1 MINLDGRVS
10 IAPQARE
17 AFLQAVASVIPASR
31 RDAGCLHYSCYE
43 DLAAPNS
50 FLFYEEWV
58 DEAAL
63 DRHLAQPHT
72 QAFFAVA
79 AASWVKPAVVT
90 VHTIV
95 ESHQK

>member
-1 MINLDGRVS
+1 MINLDGRVTIRPS
-10 IAPQARE
+10 ARE
-17 AFLQAVASVIPASR
+17 AFLKAVAAVIPASR
-31 RDAGCLHYSCYE
+31 QDAGCLHYSCYE

-58 DEAAL
+58 DEIAL

-72 QAFFAVA
+72 QAFFATA
-79 AASWVKPAVVT
+79 MASWVQPAVVT
-90 VHTIV
+90 VHTIT